1 MIRNDDAVSELFDKK
16 QWQSWPLS
24 ERCQRTKKSP
34 QNVICILNKKIDIT
48 VEYEIRPRTMLFTVY
63 LSFFCEGTVQNIGLD
78 GGVKST
84 LFNSYSMYFFLFELL
99 YFVHTQ
105 KVPKYCKF

>member
-1 MIRNDDAVSELFDKK
+1 MVVLAFIRKMSKD
-16 QWQSWPLS
+16 
-24 ERCQRTKKSP
+24 KKSP
-34 QNVICILNKKIDIT
+34 QNVICILKKKIDIT

-84 LFNSYSMYFFLFELL
+84 LFNSYSMYSFFSYLKCCTTLIINKK
-99 YFVHTQ
+99 

>member
-1 MIRNDDAVSELFDKK
+1 MTQSRNFLIRNNGSLGLYQKDVKG
-16 QWQSWPLS
+16 Q
-24 ERCQRTKKSP
+24 KKSP
-34 QNVICILNKKIDIT
+34 QNVICILKKKIDIT

-84 LFNSYSMYFFLFELL
+84 LFNSYSMYLFLFELL
-99 YFVHTQ
+99 YFVHT
-105 KVPKYCKF
+105 